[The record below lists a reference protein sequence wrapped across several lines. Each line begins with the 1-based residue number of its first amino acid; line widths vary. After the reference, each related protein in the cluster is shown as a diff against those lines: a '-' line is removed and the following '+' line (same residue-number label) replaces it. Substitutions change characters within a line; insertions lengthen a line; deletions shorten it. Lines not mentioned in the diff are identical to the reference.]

1 MFKRQTDYEAIFM
14 KVLFIYPNINSQVG
28 FNFGLAFISAMLK
41 AHGHDTRLL
50 NLNEKLD
57 RLPTDEE
64 IRAFVEDFKP
74 GLIGISAVTPQYR
87 SALKIARLIKN
98 FSDVPIVLGGVHAT
112 LVPEEALKEDC
123 FDYACVGEGE
133 EAVLELVERLEGGRD
148 TTTIANIWAKKAGRA
163 IPNNVR
169 PFVGLSRLPRK
180 DYALF
185 NMQKLIDTEDGWVR
199 LMTSRGCPFRCTYC
213 FNHRI
218 VDRYRQETGRPQ
230 AELGYIR
237 QHPLEEVFG
246 EIEYLQGHY
255 QGIKMFIFDDDVFT
269 LDKAYLKEFC
279 QHYRRVTPL
288 PFVVNAHVRAFDEE
302 RARMLKE
309 AGCAIVKFG
318 LESGSERIRREVL
331 HRPMTNQEI
340 ERAFELA
347 HKYGLHTS
355 AFIMIG
361 LPYEGKRE
369 VMETVELLA
378 RIRPGRFRW
387 SIFYPFPR
395 TEAYEMSLKG
405 GYIDFEK
412 MQSLENFTEASCLNF
427 GHEHN
432 LFISK
437 LQRTFPWFVN
447 KYSSNSMASLYTT
460 LTTTVQDMS
469 TEAWQDFREKV
480 PTIDKEL
487 SALLKKAHCEHYSFR
502 YNSFTAVKS
511 DWEG

>member
-1 MFKRQTDYEAIFM
+1 M

-28 FNFGLAFISAMLK
+28 FNFGLAFVSAMLK
-41 AHGHDTRLL
+41 ANGHHTRLL
-50 NLNEKLD
+50 NLNEKLN

-87 SALKIARLIKN
+87 SAVKIARHIKC
-98 FSDVPIVLGGVHAT
+98 FSKTPVVLGGVHAT
-112 LVPEEALKEDC
+112 LVPEEVLKEDC

-133 EAVLELVERLEGGRD
+133 EAVLELAERLEKGQD
-148 TTTIANIWAKKAGRA
+148 TTNIANIWTKKAGKV

-169 PFVGLSRLPRK
+169 PFVDLSKLPRK
-180 DYALF
+180 DYPLF

-213 FNHRI
+213 FNHKI
-218 VDRYRQETGRPQ
+218 VDRYRQETGTPTS
-230 AELGYIR
+230 ELGYIR
-237 QHPLEEVFG
+237 QHPLGEVFG
-246 EIEYLQGHY
+246 EMEYLQSNY
-255 QGIKMFIFDDDVFT
+255 QRIKMFIFDDDVFT
-269 LDKAYLKEFC
+269 LDKTYLREFC
-279 QHYRRVTPL
+279 QQYRKVTQL

-331 HRPMTNQEI
+331 HRPMTNKEI
-340 ERAFELA
+340 GRAFELA

-361 LPYEGKRE
+361 LPYEGKEE

-387 SIFYPFPR
+387 SVFYPFPR
-395 TEAYEMSLKG
+395 TEAYELSLKG
-405 GYIDFEK
+405 GYVDFEK
-412 MQSLENFTEASCLNF
+412 MQALQNFTEASCLNF
-427 GHEHN
+427 GEEHN

-447 KYSSNSMASLYTT
+447 RYSSNSVATLYTT
-460 LTTTVQDMS
+460 LTRAIEEMS
-469 TEAWQDFREKV
+469 EEAWQNFGGKV
-480 PTIDKEL
+480 SDMDKEI
-487 SALLKKAHCEHYSFR
+487 STLLKKAHCEHYAFR
-502 YNSFTAVKS
+502 YNPFTAVRS